1 MSSNAPTVGRAGRFA
16 VLSAAVSVVLLAG
29 CGSQNQ
35 GPSTVPSASPSPIV
49 SLLPSPSPQDLKP
62 VLGGLLDRSGA
73 PPPAY
78 LGSLAGYVVNVN
90 WSDLQPSSGDTI
102 APDNAIDQAITAVR
116 EANSTE
122 HAHLGLKIRIFAGVN
137 APEWAKKLGGN
148 PVDVSNPQ
156 NGSTGTIGRF
166 WTDAYGVAYDR
177 LERLLA
183 AKYDQV
189 SVVREVTISRCTT
202 FYDEPFIRDI
212 SDSETVSAL
221 LAAGYTIQ
229 ADENCQM
236 EEIQAAAVWQHTH
249 SDLAFNPYQE
259 IGPDG
264 STATDEPF
272 TASMMIYCRQTL
284 GTACVLENNSLRTP
298 PQPEYMA
305 MYSEMLTLGQPLAF
319 QTATAERIGD
329 LDATLQYAV
338 LLGANSV
345 ELPGGYQSLATPAS
359 FAATNGALAA
369 QPGIAPSPAI

>member
-16 VLSAAVSVVLLAG
+16 AVSAALSVILLTA
-29 CGSQNQ
+29 CGSQNP
-35 GPSTVPSASPSPIV
+35 GPSTFPASPSPSV
-49 SLLPSPSPQDLKP
+49 SLLPSPAPQDLKP

-73 PPPAY
+73 PPPSF
-78 LGSLAGYVVNVN
+78 LGALAGYVVNAN

-122 HAHLGLKIRIFAGVN
+122 HAHLGLKIRIFAGIN
-137 APEWAKKLGGN
+137 APQWAKNLGGK
-148 PVDVSNPQ
+148 PVDISNPQ
-156 NGSTGTIGRF
+156 NGLTGTIGRF
-166 WTDAYGVAYDR
+166 WTDAYGAAYNR

-183 AKYDQV
+183 DKYDQV

-212 SDSETVSAL
+212 SDPETVSAL

-229 ADENCQM
+229 ADQNCQM
-236 EEIQAAAVWQHTH
+236 QEIDVAAVWQHTH

-259 IGPDG
+259 IGPG
-264 STATDEPF
+264 GVTATNEPF
-272 TASMMIYCRQTL
+272 TASMMIYCRQIL

-305 MYSEMLTLGQPLAF
+305 MYSEMLTLGQPMAF
-319 QTATAERIGD
+319 QTATAQRIGD

-369 QPGIAPSPAI
+369 QPAVAPSPAI